1 MITGLSNWKVGVYLA
16 AIFAAGG
23 ISGYFVAGKVEKQQA
38 IKALDTRQITK
49 EIAVS
54 FRDRCHSRL
63 NLTPEQAN
71 RIDAIIERF
80 SARMNAAQEENR
92 MCIRQIRDERNRTIL
107 AELAPTQKEAFEQM
121 EKERKEFWRSKES
134 GHGKSSGSERG
145 DRDKADRSAN
155 NGAVS
160 NRLVVTGA
168 APGGLEPKKQ
178 SAPP

>member
-38 IKALDTRQITK
+38 IKALDSKQITK
-49 EIAVS
+49 DITVT
-54 FRDRCHSRL
+54 FRDRCHARL
-63 NLTPEQAN
+63 NLTPEQAK
-71 RIDAIIERF
+71 RIDDIIERF

-92 MCIRQIRDERNRTIL
+92 TCLRQIRDERNRKIL

-121 EKERKEFWRSKES
+121 EKERKEFWRSKEN
-134 GHGKSSGSERG
+134 GHGKGPGPERG
-145 DRDKADRSAN
+145 DRDKADRGSN

-160 NRLVVTGA
+160 NSSGVTDI
-168 APGGLEPKKQ
+168 APDSLELKKQ
-178 SAPP
+178 HAPP